1 MSRNQVGIPRRAF
14 IGRSLAGLA
23 GLGAIS
29 VPFAGATQSKDKP
42 ADKGISRKLG
52 KTGLVLPVVSMG
64 VMNADNDSLVRAALD
79 AGLTHLDTAHAY
91 QRGRNEEMIGR
102 VIKGRRRDSFIIAT
116 KVPPGDNFLELLDV
130 SLGRLGLDYVDILYV
145 HGLGNRDMVIQ
156 EKCVRNS
163 TQAKKSGKARF
174 IGISTHGGQAEV
186 IKAMTETGVY
196 DVVLTGY
203 NFREKNLAELD
214 AAIRGAVRAGIGVVA
229 MKTQGGVYWDKAR
242 KDPINMTAALK
253 WALSNP
259 DITTAIPG
267 FTTFDQLATDSAVM
281 KDIKLTDDE
290 KKDLRLG
297 TQTGGLYCQQCG
309 TCLPQCPKGLPIPDL
324 MRSYMYA
331 YGYRNLEAAHGE
343 VSALGL
349 PANPCGDCGSC
360 RVKCPSAF
368 DVRDKVTD
376 IARIAATPAEF
387 FG

>member
-1 MSRNQVGIPRRAF
+1 MSRNQAGIPRRAF

-23 GLGAIS
+23 GLGAVS
-29 VPFAGATQSKDKP
+29 VPFAGAIQSKDKP
-42 ADKGISRKLG
+42 GDKAITRKLG
-52 KTGLVLPVVSMG
+52 RTGLVLPIVSMG
-64 VMNADNDSLVRAALD
+64 VMNADNDNLVRAALD
-79 AGLTHLDTAHAY
+79 AGLIHLDTAHAY

-102 VIKGRRRDSFIIAT
+102 VIKGRPRDSFVIAT
-116 KVPPGDNFLELLDV
+116 KVPPGDRFLEMLDV
-130 SLGRLGLDYVDILYV
+130 SLGRLGLEYVDILYV

-156 EKCVRNS
+156 EECVKNS
-163 TQAKKSGKARF
+163 SRAKKSGKARF

-214 AAIRGAVRAGIGVVA
+214 AAIRGAARAGIGIVA

-267 FTTFDQLATDSAVM
+267 FTTFDQLAADAAVM
-281 KDIKLTDDE
+281 KDVKLTDDE

-297 TQTGGLYCQQCG
+297 VQTGGLYCQQCG

-360 RVKCPSAF
+360 RVNCPSAF